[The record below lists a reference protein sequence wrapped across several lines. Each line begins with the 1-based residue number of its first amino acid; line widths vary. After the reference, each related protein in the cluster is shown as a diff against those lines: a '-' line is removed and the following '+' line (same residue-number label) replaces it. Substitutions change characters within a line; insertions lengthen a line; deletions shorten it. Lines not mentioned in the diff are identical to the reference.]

1 MYLLAG
7 EKILV
12 VDDEAVIREWISH
25 SLRQEGFAVVTA
37 DTGGEALAAVD
48 REKPD
53 LILLDILLPDLDG
66 LEICREVRR
75 KTDVPVIFV
84 TSKSDSLDVVLG
96 LGLGGDDYIT
106 KPFKSVEV
114 VARVKAQLRRRR
126 QPAPPAPSPKRLEF
140 PGLSID
146 LLLRSVEVNGS
157 PRVLSTKEFDILALL
172 AANPDRFFSTDELLE
187 EVWQTSQSADPR
199 TLVVHISRLRK
210 KIEDDPANPRYLIS
224 VRNVG
229 YRFNGCP

>member
-1 MYLLAG
+1 MAG

-25 SLRQEGFAVVTA
+25 SLRQEGFAVATA

-126 QPAPPAPSPKRLEF
+126 QPAQPRKRLEF

-229 YRFNGCP
+229 YRFNGHP